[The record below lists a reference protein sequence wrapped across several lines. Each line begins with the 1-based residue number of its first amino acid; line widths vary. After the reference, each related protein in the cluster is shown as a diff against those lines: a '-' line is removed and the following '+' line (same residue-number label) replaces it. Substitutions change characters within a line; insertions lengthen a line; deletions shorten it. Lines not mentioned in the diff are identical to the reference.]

1 MLNDGGNHILHVVDR
16 DGKAQALH
24 RSLGVG
30 AAGQL
35 GGDDADHLAV
45 LVEQGAAGVAGV
57 DGGVGLEHVHYRSIA
72 HGDGAVL
79 GGDIAPG
86 EGKGQL
92 AQGVADGVHVL
103 AHVEL
108 VGIAQGDR
116 LEVAHVDF
124 QHGDVVLLFTAHQGG
139 VIALAVGEKHLD
151 VADAVDDVII
161 GEDVAG
167 AAVAA
172 DDEAGA
178 GYGVLHR
185 IAEHIGIHI
194 AVDAHRRAQVG
205 GVDLLGGEDG
215 LPVHMGQGYDA
226 VGGGTL
232 VNSGLSSAQMAGG
245 QYAAA
250 AHQAAHQGTAKAQ
263 GHKPGRP
270 ALFPGGLGGLSVPD
284 VKMLGL
290 YGLPLLRGSVIVT
303 VIHNWSLL

>member
-1 MLNDGGNHILHVVDR
+1 MPITWPYSVDII
-16 DGKAQALH
+16 GEL
-24 RSLGVG
+24 
-30 AAGQL
+30 
-35 GGDDADHLAV
+35 ADECV
-45 LVEQGAAGVAGV
+45 FVAAGVAGV

-108 VGIAQGDR
+108 IGIAQGDR

-124 QHGDVVLLFTAHQGG
+124 QHSDVVLLFTAHQGG

-172 DDEAGA
+172 AG
-178 GYGVLHR
+178 
-185 IAEHIGIHI
+185 IS
-194 AVDAHRRAQVG
+194 RR
-205 GVDLLGGEDG
+205 
-215 LPVHMGQGYDA
+215 
-226 VGGGTL
+226 
-232 VNSGLSSAQMAGG
+232 NS
-245 QYAAA
+245 
-250 AHQAAHQGTAKAQ
+250 T
-263 GHKPGRP
+263 
-270 ALFPGGLGGLSVPD
+270 
-284 VKMLGL
+284 
-290 YGLPLLRGSVIVT
+290 
-303 VIHNWSLL
+303 